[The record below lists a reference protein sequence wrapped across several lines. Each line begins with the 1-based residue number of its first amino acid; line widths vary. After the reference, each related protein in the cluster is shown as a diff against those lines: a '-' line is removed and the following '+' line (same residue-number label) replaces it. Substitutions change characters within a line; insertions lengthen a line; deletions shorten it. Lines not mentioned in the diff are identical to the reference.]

1 MLTNVLNVYED
12 GNKFTVNQKQLKFKI
27 RFLTNNTVHNTVIIR
42 AFGVYIIVVF
52 KNGIIYN

>member
-52 KNGIIYN
+52 ENGII

>member
-12 GNKFTVNQKQLKFKI
+12 GNKFTVNQKFKI

-52 KNGIIYN
+52 KNGII